1 MHERKEDGVGER
13 QKRGTRCACA
23 ARAWFG
29 VCVHC
34 EELGKRRNKQTIFKN
49 DFQNEAT
56 LVMENEKA
64 NTWQACHSRRHRC
77 ARLFFSKMVLA
88 QHSHPHPR
96 HSTCSALASWASSG
110 SLPLGKATIPPIIL
124 SLSLCVLTS
133 QSLLHCPSRPCPR
146 LPPGGAPRRRCDRWP
161 RPQ

>member
-1 MHERKEDGVGER
+1 MEDGVSER

-29 VCVHC
+29 GGVHC

-64 NTWQACHSRRHRC
+64 NTWQACYSRH
-77 ARLFFSKMVLA
+77 
-88 QHSHPHPR
+88 H
-96 HSTCSALASWASSG
+96 
-110 SLPLGKATIPPIIL
+110 
-124 SLSLCVLTS
+124 
-133 QSLLHCPSRPCPR
+133 
-146 LPPGGAPRRRCDRWP
+146 
-161 RPQ
+161 